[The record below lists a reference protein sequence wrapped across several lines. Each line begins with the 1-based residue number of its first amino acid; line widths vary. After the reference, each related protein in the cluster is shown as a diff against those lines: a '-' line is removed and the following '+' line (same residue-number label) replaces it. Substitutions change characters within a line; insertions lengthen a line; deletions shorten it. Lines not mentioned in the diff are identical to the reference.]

1 MSLLHRGISIEL
13 RPVEVLLFFRL
24 RLFRNGIISAGF
36 RFGLFDLGGSGFRSG
51 AVQFNT
57 TRWSP
62 IMHTS
67 WTGSWVCDE
76 GDSGKGVTFFAM
88 VTPISRTEGSQVP
101 GWRVDHG
108 AQEPSLASVRNS
120 GAFILPWFG
129 GSAAV

>member
-57 TRWSP
+57 TRWLP
-62 IMHTS
+62 CTPV
-67 WTGSWVCDE
+67 GLAP
-76 GDSGKGVTFFAM
+76 GYAM
-88 VTPISRTEGSQVP
+88 K
-101 GWRVDHG
+101 
-108 AQEPSLASVRNS
+108 A
-120 GAFILPWFG
+120 ILER
-129 GSAAV
+129 A

>member
-1 MSLLHRGISIEL
+1 MNSPRSTDGSIEV
-13 RPVEVLLFFRL
+13 RQFQGFLFFRL
-24 RLFRNGIISAGF
+24 RLFRNGITSAGG

-88 VTPISRTEGSQVP
+88 LTPIPRTEGSQARP
-101 GWRVDHG
+101 WR
-108 AQEPSLASVRNS
+108 
-120 GAFILPWFG
+120 LPPTCIFCV
-129 GSAAV
+129 AER